1 MPSEYATDDV
11 DEEQGLMRDL
21 MDSDTG
27 ASSAILLRQWMAGVD
42 DLNYISLLFLRRR
55 GRQRM
60 HANGEAV
67 EEEDSR
73 MQFPNSNA
81 SIFIVGGGS
90 ETACALVCYP
100 SGGGGQWMHQ
110 DSRATLKYIEPRY
123 GDGLQSSVVFM
134 GNTTCV
140 LCCYYSGREWR
151 HAPSVLRYP
160 LEKCIY
166 RKVQLTMNA
175 ELAKTAIHSWT

>member
-1 MPSEYATDDV
+1 
-11 DEEQGLMRDL
+11 
-21 MDSDTG
+21 
-27 ASSAILLRQWMAGVD
+27 
-42 DLNYISLLFLRRR
+42 
-55 GRQRM
+55 M

-81 SIFIVGGGS
+81 SIFVVRWGS

-100 SGGGGQWMHQ
+100 SRGEGTVNAPGFARH
-110 DSRATLKYIEPRY
+110 AEIEPRY

-140 LCCYYSGREWR
+140 LCGYYYGRE
-151 HAPSVLRYP
+151 
-160 LEKCIY
+160 
-166 RKVQLTMNA
+166 
-175 ELAKTAIHSWT
+175 